1 LSDSHWC
8 EVLGQDLL
16 LRLRIRPR
24 ASPEGMELPHAGRLR
39 VRVSAAPVDGAANE
53 RLMQLL
59 SRELEVPRAALIL
72 VRGVRSRDKDVL
84 VRNAARRERALTRR
98 FAARVE
104 ETRS

>member
-1 LSDSHWC
+1 
-8 EVLGQDLL
+8 
-16 LRLRIRPR
+16 
-24 ASPEGMELPHAGRLR
+24 
-39 VRVSAAPVDGAANE
+39 
-53 RLMQLL
+53 MQLL
-59 SRELEVPRAALIL
+59 ARELEVPRASLIL